1 MKYNISKQAYKWKV
15 VLQSN
20 NAQTR
25 NIKTEVTESSI
36 TNVIT
41 RLRAV
46 KLLLNNSIVSITR
59 KQQC

>member
-1 MKYNISKQAYKWKV
+1 MKYNWKV

-46 KLLLNNSIVSITR
+46 KLLLNNNIVSIVRSHDCQPR
-59 KQQC
+59 KPLS